1 MMNMNYILYSTGCPK
16 CEILKK
22 KLQQK
27 NIQYVEVNDI
37 DIMTKKNII
46 YVPMLEV
53 DEKLLTYREAVDLIN
68 NI

>member
-1 MMNMNYILYSTGCPK
+1 MNYILYSTGCPK

-37 DIMTKKNII
+37 DIMTEKNII

-53 DEKLLTYREAVDLIN
+53 DEKLLNYREAVDLIN